1 MSAELRELLR
11 DLTRPI
17 PGIAIKR
24 MFGGLGLFADGQ
36 MFGLVA
42 GDDLYFKADAE
53 TAAAFD
59 AEDLPPFSYTKKD
72 GIAVLTS
79 YRRAPERLLDD
90 ADEFLEWAR
99 AAIAAARR
107 FAARPKPRR
116 KGRKPEGIS

>member
-1 MSAELRELLR
+1 MNTELRDLLL

-17 PGIAIKR
+17 PGLAIKR

-42 GDDLYFKADAE
+42 GDELYFKVDAD

-59 AEDLPPFSYTKKD
+59 AENLPPFSYTKKD
-72 GIAVLTS
+72 GVAVLTS

-90 ADEFLEWAR
+90 ADEFLVWAR
-99 AAIAAARR
+99 DAVAAARR
-107 FAARPKPRR
+107 FAARPKPRAR
-116 KGRKPEGIS
+116 AGKSKRVS